1 MLPRRHRCL
10 AVPWLGMVLAAATL
24 NAQPVAPAELLRA
37 LAPAHSGV
45 LFTQLPAGTP
55 AEKQAGGML
64 RANHGEGARLVLLS
78 PGGTTRVLSEG
89 FHSAAD
95 PDVSLDGR
103 RLLFAGKRTA
113 AEEWNIFEM
122 ELEGGAP
129 RQITRGMGDCRSPAY
144 QASLFV
150 LDADRPWYQATFVS
164 TAEGQLN
171 EYGNAPATSLYSI
184 RLDGAAPRRLTY
196 NPSSA
201 FDPFQMADGRILF
214 ASWQRHNL
222 ERGTRGRIALAGINL
237 DGTDYALA
245 ASHQGLRVKHMA
257 CTTTTRLAVFVEADT
272 VPWDGAGRLAAV
284 DLRRPMRSHRVITA
298 PAEGLFH
305 SPSPLPDGALLV
317 SRRPAEGGT
326 HGVYRLDPI
335 TGRRELLFDDPAW
348 HDIQARLVAARP
360 EPDGRSSVVEEQDP
374 NGTLYCLSVYTSD
387 MKIPTGA
394 ARRLRVVEG
403 LPRRAGARADA
414 LSPLLRTRLLGEINL
429 EEDGSF
435 NLRVPANLPIQLQL
449 LDGDGLALR
458 SGAWI
463 WVKNREARGCIGCHE
478 DGELAPE
485 NRLAKALEAPSIQLT
500 LPPERRRRVDFRRD
514 VQPLFAARCATQAC
528 HDGQTPPRLGSG
540 AGGRDLGK
548 YVHPGRARTSP
559 LVWSIFGR
567 NTSRAWD
574 RAAPAGKVVPMPPA
588 GHTPLTA
595 EEKGAIVEWIDL
607 GAHLGGAGP

>member
-1 MLPRRHRCL
+1 VKKH
-10 AVPWLGMVLAAATL
+10 
-24 NAQPVAPAELLRA
+24 AE
-37 LAPAHSGV
+37 
-45 LFTQLPAGTP
+45 
-55 AEKQAGGML
+55 GML
-64 RANHGEGARLVLLS
+64 RARYGECARLVLLS
-78 PGGTTRVLSEG
+78 PEGTMRVLSEG

-95 PDVSLDGR
+95 PEVSFDGQ

-122 ELEGGAP
+122 DLAGGAP
-129 RQITRGMGDCRSPAY
+129 RQITRGMGDCRGPAY

-150 LDADRPWYQATFVS
+150 LDAERPWYQATFVS
-164 TAEGQLN
+164 AAAGELN

-184 RLDGAAPRRLTY
+184 RLDGAAPRRLTC

-201 FDPFQMADGRILF
+201 FDPFQMPDGRILF

-222 ERGTRGRIALAGINL
+222 EQGARGRIVLSGINL

-245 ASHQGLRVKHMA
+245 ASVQGLRVKHMA
-257 CTTTTRLAVFVEADT
+257 CTTATRLAVFVEADSL
-272 VPWDGAGRLAAV
+272 PWDGAGRLAAV

-298 PAEGLFH
+298 PADGLFH

-317 SRRPAEGGT
+317 SRRPGEGGGT

-335 TGRRELLFDDPAW
+335 TGRRELLFDDPGW
-348 HDIQARLVAARP
+348 HDVQARLVAARP

-374 NGTLYCLSVYTSD
+374 NGTLYCLSANTADV
-387 MKIPTGA
+387 KIPSGA
-394 ARRLRVVEG
+394 ARRLRVIEG
-403 LPRRAGARADA
+403 LPRRAGAPADA
-414 LSPLLRTRLLGEINL
+414 LSPLIRTRLLGEVSL

-435 NLRVPANLPIQLQL
+435 NLRVPANLPMQLQL

-458 SGAWI
+458 SSAWI

-485 NRLAKALEAPSIQLT
+485 NRLAKALTVPSLQLT
-500 LPPERRRRVDFRRD
+500 LPPERRRTVDFQRD
-514 VQPLFAARCATQAC
+514 VQPLLTARCATQAC
-528 HDGQTPPRLGSG
+528 HGGRTSPRLGSG

-559 LVWSIFGR
+559 LVWSIIGR
-567 NTSRAWD
+567 NTSRPWD

-595 EEKGAIVEWIDL
+595 EEKRAIVEWIDL
-607 GAHLGGAGP
+607 GAHVRGAGP

>member
-1 MLPRRHRCL
+1 ML
-10 AVPWLGMVLAAATL
+10 LAAATL
-24 NAQPVAPAELLRA
+24 DAQPAAGPELLRA
-37 LAPAHSGV
+37 LVASHAGV
-45 LFTQLPAGTP
+45 VFTQLPAGTP
-55 AEKQAGGML
+55 AERQAGGML
-64 RANHGEGARLVLLS
+64 RANYGVGARLVLLS
-78 PGGTTRVLSEG
+78 PEGRIHVLSEG

-95 PDVSLDGR
+95 PDVSFDGR

-122 ELEGGAP
+122 ELGGGAP
-129 RQITRGMGDCRSPAY
+129 RQITRGLGDCRSPAY

-164 TAEGQLN
+164 AAAGELN
-171 EYGNAPATSLYSI
+171 EYGGAPATSLYSV
-184 RLDGAAPRRLTY
+184 RLDGAGLRRLTY

-201 FDPFQMADGRILF
+201 FDPCQMADGRILF

-222 ERGTRGRIALAGINL
+222 EQGARGRIVLSGINL

-245 ASHQGLRVKHMA
+245 ASVEGLRVKHMA
-257 CTTTTRLAVFVEADT
+257 CTTTTRLAVFVET
-272 VPWDGAGRLAAV
+272 ENVPWDGAGRLAAV
-284 DLRRPMRSHRVITA
+284 DLRRPMRSHRVITT
-298 PAEGLFH
+298 PADGLFH
-305 SPSPLPDGALLV
+305 SPSPLPDGAVLV
-317 SRRPAEGGT
+317 SRRPAAGGT
-326 HGVYRLDPI
+326 HGVYRLDPV

-360 EPDGRSSVVEEQDP
+360 EPDGRSSVVEEKDP
-374 NGTLYCLSVYTSD
+374 DGTLYCLSVYTAD
-387 MKIPTGA
+387 VKIPPGVP
-394 ARRLRVVEG
+394 RRLRVIEG
-403 LPRRAGARADA
+403 LPRRAGTRADA
-414 LSPLLRTRLLGEINL
+414 VSPLIRTRLLGEVNV

-449 LDGDGLALR
+449 LDNDGLALR
-458 SGAWI
+458 SCAWI

-500 LPPERRRRVDFRRD
+500 LPPERRRRVDFQRD
-514 VQPLFAARCATQAC
+514 VQPLLTARCATQAC
-528 HDGQTPPRLGSG
+528 HGGPTPPRLGSG
-540 AGGRDLGK
+540 AAGKDLGK

-559 LVWSIFGR
+559 LVWSVFGR
-567 NTSRAWD
+567 STSRPWD

-595 EEKGAIVEWIDL
+595 EEKRAIVEWIDL
-607 GAHLGGAGP
+607 GAHVVGAEP